1 MLYRIATII
10 TVIGALNWGLVG
22 VSSIF
27 FNRSLDLVDWFWV
40 GLLKTPLI
48 FADITYLIV
57 GISAIIFIVLRNKQ
71 SRTSTGHPA

>member
-22 VSSIF
+22 ASSIF

-57 GISAIIFIVLRNKQ
+57 GIAAITFIVLTRKMKQ
-71 SRTSTGHPA
+71 TQQ